1 MVGKALMNKSALIVK
16 VLYNQQF
23 YHPHQSDK
31 KNMDIWQ
38 KKWYEDFFK

>member
-31 KNMDIWQ
+31 KKYGYLAEEMA
-38 KKWYEDFFK
+38 